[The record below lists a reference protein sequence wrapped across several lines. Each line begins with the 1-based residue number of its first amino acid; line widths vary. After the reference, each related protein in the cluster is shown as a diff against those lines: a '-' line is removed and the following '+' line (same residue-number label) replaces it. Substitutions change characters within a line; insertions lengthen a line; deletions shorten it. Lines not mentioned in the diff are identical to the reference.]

1 MIKTLRITTI
11 VAAILAVIFFAF
23 VVVCGVRSDEN
34 MEELLNSP
42 GVIEKFNKSAPDK
55 AKTSQSSPLVQQAT
69 SFALYLNPPKPK
81 IPSPVAG
88 RGSAALQPGPA
99 VTPQFKVK
107 GTCYYKGRPELSL
120 VLIDEPGKGL
130 RWVRQSSKVGHLLIE
145 QVKDGLVVV
154 KDGSRT
160 FELIAEQQP
169 EPSLLEGAPAVPL
182 KRTGFPSQAELSGRA
197 PVPTGSK
204 SAVPF
209 PTPWRTGP
217 GVTDSKIKI
226 PQAKDM
232 SPEKD
237 AKMNELIERLRQIQ
251 NSFKS
256 DKTGSGTSAKE
267 KTEMMEILISKF
279 KSSRLSVEEA
289 KKLSTLGKK
298 LKKDME
304 EPNRS
309 GPEENK
315 DN

>member
-69 SFALYLNPPKPK
+69 SFALYLNPPAPK
-81 IPSPVAG
+81 TPKTATGGTTITP
-88 RGSAALQPGPA
+88 RGPA

-154 KDGSRT
+154 KDGSGT

-169 EPSLLEGAPAVPL
+169 EPSLLEGASAVPL

-267 KTEMMEILISKF
+267 KAEMMEILISKF
-279 KSSRLSVEEA
+279 KSSRLSAEEA

>member
-23 VVVCGVRSDEN
+23 VVVFGVRSDEN

-42 GVIEKFNKSAPDK
+42 GVIDKFNKSAPDK
-55 AKTSQSSPLVQQAT
+55 AKTSQTSPLVQQAT
-69 SFALYLNPPKPK
+69 SFTLYLNPPKPK

-130 RWVRQSSKVGHLLIE
+130 RWVRQSTKVGHLLIE
-145 QVKDGLVVV
+145 QVKDGFVVV
-154 KDGSRT
+154 KDGSGT
-160 FELIAEQQP
+160 FELVAELQP
-169 EPSLLEGAPAVPL
+169 EPSLLEGASAVPL
-182 KRTGFPSQAELSGRA
+182 KRTGFPSQAEPSGRA
-197 PVPTGSK
+197 PVTTGSK
-204 SAVPF
+204 SAVPS

-226 PQAKDM
+226 PQTKDM
-232 SPEKD
+232 SPEED
-237 AKMNELIERLRQIQ
+237 AKMNELIEKLRQIQ

-256 DKTGSGTSAKE
+256 DKAGSGTSAKG
-267 KTEMMEILISKF
+267 KAEMMEILISKF
-279 KSSRLSVEEA
+279 KSSRLSAEEA
-289 KKLSTLGKK
+289 KKLNTLGRELREVWEKSSRP
-298 LKKDME
+298 L
-304 EPNRS
+304 S
-309 GPEENK
+309 ENNGGK
-315 DN
+315 